1 MTKSPQLTLICAVLI
16 VASLSSALA
25 QSQPRDEYRG
35 TTEQQEACKP
45 DVLKFCGPEI
55 PNVERITQCLRY
67 YDFNKKLSPACSA
80 VFAEKRR

>member
-1 MTKSPQLTLICAVLI
+1 MIRIPHLAGAALVA
-16 VASLSSALA
+16 ASLSPALA
-25 QSQPRDEYRG
+25 QSQSREEYRG
-35 TTEQQEACKP
+35 SPEQQEACKP
-45 DVLKFCGPEI
+45 DVLKLCGPEI